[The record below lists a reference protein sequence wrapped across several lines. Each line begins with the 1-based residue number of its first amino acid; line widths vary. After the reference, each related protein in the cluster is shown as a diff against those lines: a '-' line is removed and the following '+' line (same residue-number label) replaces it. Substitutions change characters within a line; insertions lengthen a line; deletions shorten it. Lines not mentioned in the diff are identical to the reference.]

1 MKIGIITLGCKVN
14 QYESDA
20 IGQELTKMGH
30 QVVTKLEPADLYI
43 LNTCAVTSIAEK
55 KSRTNLAK
63 MQKLNPNAKIIVCGC
78 ASQNNAQQFL
88 KHKNVSVVLGTSGK
102 NKIANLLSEVGNK
115 TTEMAKEYE
124 YFSSS
129 ITSRTRAF
137 LKIQDGCNNFCTY
150 CLIPYLRGRSRSR
163 DIADI
168 VREAKEL
175 EKTNKEIVLTGID
188 ISDFR
193 ADGKPALKELM
204 LALSGLSVRIRTGS
218 FEVGVIDDSLLK
230 VLASMPN
237 FCPQFHLSMQ
247 SGCDRILKLMNRH
260 YTKEQFLKRVELIRK
275 YFPNCAITTDV
286 IVGFPTET
294 DQDFAETID
303 TIKKA
308 KFFEMHI
315 FPYSS
320 RQGTVASKMKMVDD
334 KVKAERVKI
343 LEDINEIAKKD
354 YILSQKN
361 NVLTVLTE
369 NFENDM
375 IFGHTENYIKIYL
388 PKETPRHQFVKVT
401 NLVPYLDGAKADIVD
416 WNW

>member
-163 DIADI
+163 DIDDI

-193 ADGKPALKELM
+193 ANGKPALKELM
-204 LALSGLSVRIRTGS
+204 LALSGLNARIRTGS
-218 FEVGVIDDSLLK
+218 FEVSVIDDKLLQ

-260 YTKEQFLKRVELIRK
+260 YTKEQFLQKVELIRK

-294 DQDFAETID
+294 DQDFAETVD

-320 RQGTVASKMKMVDD
+320 RKGTVASKMKMVDN

-354 YILSQKN
+354 YILSQKY

-401 NLVPYLDGAKADIVD
+401 NVVPYLDGAKADIVK
-416 WNW
+416 WK

>member
-163 DIADI
+163 DIDDI

-193 ADGKPALKELM
+193 ANGKPALKELM
-204 LALSGLSVRIRTGS
+204 LALSGLSARIRTGS
-218 FEVGVIDDSLLK
+218 FEVSVIDDNLLQ
-230 VLASMPN
+230 VLSSMPN

-260 YTKEQFLKRVELIRK
+260 YTKEQFLQKVGLIRK

-294 DQDFAETID
+294 DQDFAETVD

-320 RQGTVASKMKMVDD
+320 RKGTVASKMKMVDN

-354 YILSQKN
+354 YILSQKHN
-361 NVLTVLTE
+361 ILTVLTE

-416 WNW
+416 

>member
-63 MQKLNPNAKIIVCGC
+63 MQKLNPDAKIIVCGC

-188 ISDFR
+188 ISDYR

-204 LALSGLSVRIRTGS
+204 IALSGLSARIRTGS
-218 FEVGVIDDSLLK
+218 FEVSVIDDSLLQ
-230 VLASMPN
+230 VLASMLN

-260 YTKEQFLKRVELIRK
+260 YTKEQFLQKVELIRK

-294 DQDFAETID
+294 DQDFAETVD

-343 LEDINEIAKKD
+343 LEDINEIAKKT
-354 YILSQKN
+354 YILSQKH

-369 NFENDM
+369 NFENNM

-401 NLVPYLDGAKADIVD
+401 NLMPYLDGAKADIVD
-416 WNW
+416 

>member
-204 LALSGLSVRIRTGS
+204 LALSGLSARIRTGS
-218 FEVGVIDDSLLK
+218 FEVGVIDDNLLQ

-354 YILSQKN
+354 YILSQKH

-388 PKETPRHQFVKVT
+388 PKETPRHQFVIVT

-416 WNW
+416 RNW

>member
-193 ADGKPALKELM
+193 ANGKPALKELM
-204 LALSGLSVRIRTGS
+204 LALSGLSARIRTGS
-218 FEVGVIDDSLLK
+218 FEVSVIDDNLLQ

-260 YTKEQFLKRVELIRK
+260 YTKEQFLQKVELIRK

-294 DQDFAETID
+294 DQDFAETVD

-320 RQGTVASKMKMVDD
+320 RKGTVASKMKMVDN

-354 YILSQKN
+354 YILSQKH

-369 NFENDM
+369 NFEDDM

-388 PKETPRHQFVKVT
+388 PKETPRHRFVKVT

-416 WNW
+416 

>member
-30 QVVTKLEPADLYI
+30 QVVAKLEPADLYI

-193 ADGKPALKELM
+193 ANGKPALKELM
-204 LALSGLSVRIRTGS
+204 LALSGLSARIRTGS
-218 FEVGVIDDSLLK
+218 FEVSVIDDNLLQ

-260 YTKEQFLKRVELIRK
+260 YTKEQFLQKVELIRK

-294 DQDFAETID
+294 DQDFAETVD

-320 RQGTVASKMKMVDD
+320 RKGTVASKMKMVDN

-354 YILSQKN
+354 YILSQKH

-369 NFENDM
+369 NFEDDM

-388 PKETPRHQFVKVT
+388 PKETPRHRFVKVT

-416 WNW
+416 

>member
-63 MQKLNPNAKIIVCGC
+63 MQKLNPDAKIIVCGC

-204 LALSGLSVRIRTGS
+204 LALSGLSARIRTGS
-218 FEVGVIDDSLLK
+218 FEVSVIDDSLLQ
-230 VLASMPN
+230 VLASMLN

-260 YTKEQFLKRVELIRK
+260 YTKEQFLQKVELIRK

-294 DQDFAETID
+294 DQDFAETVD

-354 YILSQKN
+354 YILSQKH

-401 NLVPYLDGAKADIVD
+401 NLMPYLDGAKADIVD
-416 WNW
+416 

>member
-88 KHKNVSVVLGTSGK
+88 KHENVSVVLGTSGK

-193 ADGKPALKELM
+193 ANGKPALKELM
-204 LALSGLSVRIRTGS
+204 LALSGLSARIRTGS
-218 FEVGVIDDSLLK
+218 FEVSVIDDNLLR

-260 YTKEQFLKRVELIRK
+260 YTKEQFLQKVELIRK
-275 YFPNCAITTDV
+275 YFPNCTITTDV

-294 DQDFAETID
+294 DQDFAETVD

-320 RQGTVASKMKMVDD
+320 RKGTVASKMKMVDNR
-334 KVKAERVKI
+334 VKAERVKI

-354 YILSQKN
+354 YILSQKH

-388 PKETPRHQFVKVT
+388 SKETPRHQFVKVT

-416 WNW
+416 

>member
-204 LALSGLSVRIRTGS
+204 LALSGLSARIRTGS
-218 FEVGVIDDSLLK
+218 FEVSVIDDSLLQ

-260 YTKEQFLKRVELIRK
+260 YTKEQFLQKVELIRK

-294 DQDFAETID
+294 DQDFAETVD

-334 KVKAERVKI
+334 KVKSERVKI

-354 YILSQKN
+354 YILSQKH

-401 NLVPYLDGAKADIVD
+401 NLMPYLDGAKADIVD
-416 WNW
+416 

>member
-193 ADGKPALKELM
+193 ANGKPALKELM
-204 LALSGLSVRIRTGS
+204 LALSGLSARIRTGS
-218 FEVGVIDDSLLK
+218 FEVSVIDDKLLQ

-260 YTKEQFLKRVELIRK
+260 YTKEQFLQKVELIRK

-294 DQDFAETID
+294 DQDFAETVD

-320 RQGTVASKMKMVDD
+320 RKGTVASKMKMVDN

-354 YILSQKN
+354 YILSQKH

-416 WNW
+416 

>member
-30 QVVTKLEPADLYI
+30 QVVAKLEPADLYI

-193 ADGKPALKELM
+193 ANGKPALKELM
-204 LALSGLSVRIRTGS
+204 LALSGLSARIRTGS
-218 FEVGVIDDSLLK
+218 FEVSVIDDNLLQ

-260 YTKEQFLKRVELIRK
+260 YTKEQFLQKVELIRK

-294 DQDFAETID
+294 DQDFAETVD

-320 RQGTVASKMKMVDD
+320 RKGTVASKMKMVDN

-354 YILSQKN
+354 YILSQEHN
-361 NVLTVLTE
+361 ILTVLTE

-401 NLVPYLDGAKADIVD
+401 NLVPYLDGAKADIVK
-416 WNW
+416 

>member
-63 MQKLNPNAKIIVCGC
+63 MQKLNPNSKIIVCGC

-193 ADGKPALKELM
+193 ANGKPALKELM
-204 LALSGLSVRIRTGS
+204 LALSGLSARIRTGS
-218 FEVGVIDDSLLK
+218 FEVSVIDDNLLQ

-260 YTKEQFLKRVELIRK
+260 YTKEQFLQKVELIRK

-294 DQDFAETID
+294 DQDFAETVD

-320 RQGTVASKMKMVDD
+320 RKGTVASKMKMVDN

-354 YILSQKN
+354 YILSQKHN
-361 NVLTVLTE
+361 ILTVLTE

-416 WNW
+416 

>member
-163 DIADI
+163 DIDDI

-193 ADGKPALKELM
+193 ANGKPALKELM
-204 LALSGLSVRIRTGS
+204 LALSGLSARIRTGS
-218 FEVGVIDDSLLK
+218 FEVSVIDDNLLQ
-230 VLASMPN
+230 VLSSMPN

-260 YTKEQFLKRVELIRK
+260 YTKEQFLQKVELIRK

-294 DQDFAETID
+294 DQDFDETVD

-320 RQGTVASKMKMVDD
+320 RKGTVASKMKMVDN

-354 YILSQKN
+354 YILSQKH

-416 WNW
+416 

>member
-102 NKIANLLSEVGNK
+102 NKIANLLNEVGNK

-204 LALSGLSVRIRTGS
+204 LALSGLSARIRTGS
-218 FEVGVIDDSLLK
+218 FEVGVIDDNLLQ

-260 YTKEQFLKRVELIRK
+260 YTREQFLQKVELIRK

-294 DQDFAETID
+294 DQDFAETVD

-354 YILSQKN
+354 YILSQKH

-416 WNW
+416 

>member
-193 ADGKPALKELM
+193 ANGKPALKELM
-204 LALSGLSVRIRTGS
+204 LALSGLSARIRTGS
-218 FEVGVIDDSLLK
+218 FEVSVIDDKLLQ

-260 YTKEQFLKRVELIRK
+260 YTKEQFLQKVGLIRK

-294 DQDFAETID
+294 DQDFDETVD

-320 RQGTVASKMKMVDD
+320 RKGTVASKMKMVDN

-354 YILSQKN
+354 YILSQKH

-416 WNW
+416 

>member
-63 MQKLNPNAKIIVCGC
+63 MQKLNPDAKIIVCGC

-188 ISDFR
+188 ISDYR

-204 LALSGLSVRIRTGS
+204 IALSGLSARIRTGS
-218 FEVGVIDDSLLK
+218 FEVSVIDDSLLQ
-230 VLASMPN
+230 VLASMLN

-260 YTKEQFLKRVELIRK
+260 YTKEQFLQKVELIRK

-294 DQDFAETID
+294 DQDFAETVD

-354 YILSQKN
+354 YILSQKH

-401 NLVPYLDGAKADIVD
+401 NLMPYLDGAKADIVD
-416 WNW
+416 

>member
-30 QVVTKLEPADLYI
+30 QVVTKLEPAGLYI

-204 LALSGLSVRIRTGS
+204 LALSGLSARIRTGS
-218 FEVGVIDDSLLK
+218 FEVSVIDDSLLQ

-260 YTKEQFLKRVELIRK
+260 YTKEQFLQKVELIRK

-294 DQDFAETID
+294 DQDFAETVD

-354 YILSQKN
+354 YILSQKH

-416 WNW
+416 

>member
-163 DIADI
+163 DIDDI

-193 ADGKPALKELM
+193 ANGKPALKELM
-204 LALSGLSVRIRTGS
+204 LALSGLSARIRTGS
-218 FEVGVIDDSLLK
+218 FEVSVIDDNLLQ

-260 YTKEQFLKRVELIRK
+260 YTKEQFLQKVELIRK

-294 DQDFAETID
+294 DQDFAETVD

-320 RQGTVASKMKMVDD
+320 RKGTVASKMKMVDN

-343 LEDINEIAKKD
+343 LGDINEIAKKD
-354 YILSQKN
+354 YILSQKY

-401 NLVPYLDGAKADIVD
+401 NVVPYLDGAKADIVD
-416 WNW
+416 

>member
-30 QVVTKLEPADLYI
+30 QVVTKLEPAGLYI

-204 LALSGLSVRIRTGS
+204 LALSGLSARIRTGS
-218 FEVGVIDDSLLK
+218 FEVSVIDDSLLQ

-260 YTKEQFLKRVELIRK
+260 YTKEQFLQKVELIRK

-294 DQDFAETID
+294 DQDFAETVD

-354 YILSQKN
+354 YILSQKH

-401 NLVPYLDGAKADIVD
+401 NLMPYLDGAKADIVD
-416 WNW
+416 

>member
-55 KSRTNLAK
+55 KSRTNLVK

-204 LALSGLSVRIRTGS
+204 LALSGLSARIRTGS
-218 FEVGVIDDSLLK
+218 FEVGVIDDNLLL

-315 FPYSS
+315 FPYSR

-354 YILSQKN
+354 YILSQKH

-416 WNW
+416 RNW

>member
-193 ADGKPALKELM
+193 ANGKPALKELM
-204 LALSGLSVRIRTGS
+204 LALSGLSARIRTGS
-218 FEVGVIDDSLLK
+218 FEVSVIDDNLLQ

-260 YTKEQFLKRVELIRK
+260 YTKEQFLQKVGLIRK

-294 DQDFAETID
+294 DQDFAETVD

-320 RQGTVASKMKMVDD
+320 RKGTVASKMKMVDN

-354 YILSQKN
+354 YILSQKHN
-361 NVLTVLTE
+361 ILTVLTE

-416 WNW
+416 

>member
-30 QVVTKLEPADLYI
+30 QVVTKLEPAGLYI

-204 LALSGLSVRIRTGS
+204 FALSGLSARIRTGS
-218 FEVGVIDDSLLK
+218 FEVNVIDDSLLQ

-260 YTKEQFLKRVELIRK
+260 YTREQFLQKVELIRK

-294 DQDFAETID
+294 DQDFAETVD

-334 KVKAERVKI
+334 KVKAERVKF
-343 LEDINEIAKKD
+343 LENINEIAKKD
-354 YILSQKN
+354 YIMSQKN

-388 PKETPRHQFVKVT
+388 PKNTPRHQFVKVT

-416 WNW
+416 

>member
-204 LALSGLSVRIRTGS
+204 LALSGLSARIRTGS
-218 FEVGVIDDSLLK
+218 FEVNVIDDSLLQ

-260 YTKEQFLKRVELIRK
+260 YTKEQFLQKVELIRK

-294 DQDFAETID
+294 DQDFAETVD

-354 YILSQKN
+354 YILSQKH

-375 IFGHTENYIKIYL
+375 IFGHTENYIRIYL

-416 WNW
+416 

>member
-193 ADGKPALKELM
+193 ANGKPALKELM
-204 LALSGLSVRIRTGS
+204 LALSGLSARIRTGS
-218 FEVGVIDDSLLK
+218 FEVSVIDDNLLQ

-260 YTKEQFLKRVELIRK
+260 YTKEQFLQKVELIRK

-294 DQDFAETID
+294 DQDFAETVD

-320 RQGTVASKMKMVDD
+320 RKGTVASKMKMVDN

-354 YILSQKN
+354 YILSQKHN
-361 NVLTVLTE
+361 ILTVLTE

-416 WNW
+416 

>member
-30 QVVTKLEPADLYI
+30 QVVTKLEPAGLYI

-204 LALSGLSVRIRTGS
+204 LALSGLSARIRTGS
-218 FEVGVIDDSLLK
+218 FEVSVIDDSLLQ

-260 YTKEQFLKRVELIRK
+260 YTKEQFLQKVELIRK

-294 DQDFAETID
+294 DQDFAETVD

-320 RQGTVASKMKMVDD
+320 RQGTVASKMEMVDD
-334 KVKAERVKI
+334 KVKVERVKI

-354 YILSQKN
+354 YILSQKH

-416 WNW
+416 

>member
-163 DIADI
+163 GIADI

-193 ADGKPALKELM
+193 ANGKPALKELM
-204 LALSGLSVRIRTGS
+204 LALSGLSARIRTGS
-218 FEVGVIDDSLLK
+218 FEVSVIDDNLLQ

-260 YTKEQFLKRVELIRK
+260 YTKEQFLQKVELIRK

-294 DQDFAETID
+294 DQDFAETVD

-320 RQGTVASKMKMVDD
+320 RKGTVASKMKMVDN
-334 KVKAERVKI
+334 KVKAERVRI

-354 YILSQKN
+354 YILSQKHN
-361 NVLTVLTE
+361 ILTVLTE

-416 WNW
+416 

>member
-63 MQKLNPNAKIIVCGC
+63 MQKLNQNSKIIVCGC

-193 ADGKPALKELM
+193 ANGKPALKELM
-204 LALSGLSVRIRTGS
+204 LALSGLSARIRTGS
-218 FEVGVIDDSLLK
+218 FEVSVIDDNLLQ

-260 YTKEQFLKRVELIRK
+260 YTKEQFLQKVELIRK

-294 DQDFAETID
+294 DQDFAETVD

-320 RQGTVASKMKMVDD
+320 RKGTVASKMKMVDN

-354 YILSQKN
+354 YILSQKHN
-361 NVLTVLTE
+361 ILTVLTE

-401 NLVPYLDGAKADIVD
+401 NLVPYLDGAKADIVK
-416 WNW
+416 

>member
-175 EKTNKEIVLTGID
+175 EKMNKEIVLTGID

-193 ADGKPALKELM
+193 ANGKPALKELM
-204 LALSGLSVRIRTGS
+204 LALSGLSARIRTGS
-218 FEVGVIDDSLLK
+218 FEVSVIDDKLLQ

-260 YTKEQFLKRVELIRK
+260 YTKEQFLQKVELIRK

-294 DQDFAETID
+294 DQDFDETVD

-320 RQGTVASKMKMVDD
+320 RKGTVASKMKMVDN

-354 YILSQKN
+354 YILSQKH

-416 WNW
+416 

>member
-193 ADGKPALKELM
+193 ANGKPALKELM
-204 LALSGLSVRIRTGS
+204 LALSGLSARIRTGS
-218 FEVGVIDDSLLK
+218 FEVSVIDDNLLQ

-260 YTKEQFLKRVELIRK
+260 YTKEQFLQKVGLIRK

-294 DQDFAETID
+294 DQDFAETVD

-320 RQGTVASKMKMVDD
+320 RKGTVASKMKMVDN

-354 YILSQKN
+354 YILSQKH

-416 WNW
+416 

>member
-193 ADGKPALKELM
+193 ANGKPALKELM
-204 LALSGLSVRIRTGS
+204 LALSGLSARIRTGS
-218 FEVGVIDDSLLK
+218 FEVSVIDDKLLQ

-260 YTKEQFLKRVELIRK
+260 YTKEQFLQKVELIRK

-294 DQDFAETID
+294 DQDFDETVD

-320 RQGTVASKMKMVDD
+320 RKGTVASKMKMVDN

-354 YILSQKN
+354 YILSQKH

-416 WNW
+416 

>member
-193 ADGKPALKELM
+193 ANGKPALKELM
-204 LALSGLSVRIRTGS
+204 LALSGLSARIRTGS
-218 FEVGVIDDSLLK
+218 FEVSVIDDNLLQ

-260 YTKEQFLKRVELIRK
+260 YTKEQFLQKVELIRK

-294 DQDFAETID
+294 DQDFAETVD

-320 RQGTVASKMKMVDD
+320 RKGTVASKMKMVDN

-354 YILSQKN
+354 YILSQKHN
-361 NVLTVLTE
+361 ILTVLTE

-401 NLVPYLDGAKADIVD
+401 NLVPYLDGAKADIVK
-416 WNW
+416 WK

>member
-20 IGQELTKMGH
+20 IGQELTKIGH

-115 TTEMAKEYE
+115 TTDMAKEYE

-193 ADGKPALKELM
+193 ADGKPALKDLM
-204 LALSGLSVRIRTGS
+204 LALSGLSARIRTGS
-218 FEVGVIDDSLLK
+218 FEVSVIDDSLLQ

-260 YTKEQFLKRVELIRK
+260 YTREQFLQKVELIRK

-294 DQDFAETID
+294 DQDFDETVD

-343 LEDINEIAKKD
+343 LENINEIAKKD
-354 YILSQKN
+354 YILSQKH

-375 IFGHTENYIKIYL
+375 VFGHTENYIKIYL
-388 PKETPRHQFVKVT
+388 PKDTPRHQFVKVT
-401 NLVPYLDGAKADIVD
+401 NLVPYLDGAKADIVK
-416 WNW
+416 

>member
-193 ADGKPALKELM
+193 ANGKPALKELM
-204 LALSGLSVRIRTGS
+204 LALSGLSARIRTGS
-218 FEVGVIDDSLLK
+218 FEVSVIDDNLLQ

-260 YTKEQFLKRVELIRK
+260 YTKEQFLQKVELIRK

-294 DQDFAETID
+294 DQDFDETVD

-320 RQGTVASKMKMVDD
+320 RKGTVASKMKMVDN

-354 YILSQKN
+354 YILSQKH

-416 WNW
+416 

>member
-63 MQKLNPNAKIIVCGC
+63 MQKLNPDAKIIVCGC

-188 ISDFR
+188 ISDYR

-204 LALSGLSVRIRTGS
+204 IALSGLSARIRTGS
-218 FEVGVIDDSLLK
+218 FEVSVIDDSLLQ
-230 VLASMPN
+230 VLASMLN

-260 YTKEQFLKRVELIRK
+260 YTKEQFLQKVELIRK

-294 DQDFAETID
+294 DQDFAETVD

-343 LEDINEIAKKD
+343 LEDINEIAKKT
-354 YILSQKN
+354 YILSQKH

-369 NFENDM
+369 NFENNM

-388 PKETPRHQFVKVT
+388 PKDTPRHQFVKVT

-416 WNW
+416 

>member
-193 ADGKPALKELM
+193 ANGKPALKELM
-204 LALSGLSVRIRTGS
+204 LALSGLSARIRTGS
-218 FEVGVIDDSLLK
+218 FEVSVIDDNLLQ

-260 YTKEQFLKRVELIRK
+260 YTKEQFLQKVELIRK

-294 DQDFAETID
+294 DQDFAETVD

-320 RQGTVASKMKMVDD
+320 RKGTVASKMKMVDN

-354 YILSQKN
+354 YILSQKHN
-361 NVLTVLTE
+361 ILTVLTE

-401 NLVPYLDGAKADIVD
+401 NLVPYLDGAKADIVK
-416 WNW
+416 

>member
-193 ADGKPALKELM
+193 ANGKPALKELM
-204 LALSGLSVRIRTGS
+204 LALSGLSARIRTGS
-218 FEVGVIDDSLLK
+218 FEVSVIDDKLLQ

-260 YTKEQFLKRVELIRK
+260 YTKEQFLQKVELIRK

-294 DQDFAETID
+294 DQDFAETVD

-320 RQGTVASKMKMVDD
+320 RKGTVASKMKMVDN
-334 KVKAERVKI
+334 KIKAERVKI

-354 YILSQKN
+354 YILSQKHN
-361 NVLTVLTE
+361 ILTVLTE

-416 WNW
+416 

>member
-204 LALSGLSVRIRTGS
+204 LALSGLSARIRTGS
-218 FEVGVIDDSLLK
+218 FEVSVIDDSLLQ

-260 YTKEQFLKRVELIRK
+260 YTKEQFLQKVELIRK

-294 DQDFAETID
+294 DQDFAETVD

-354 YILSQKN
+354 YILSQKH

-401 NLVPYLDGAKADIVD
+401 NLMPYLDGAKADIVD
-416 WNW
+416 